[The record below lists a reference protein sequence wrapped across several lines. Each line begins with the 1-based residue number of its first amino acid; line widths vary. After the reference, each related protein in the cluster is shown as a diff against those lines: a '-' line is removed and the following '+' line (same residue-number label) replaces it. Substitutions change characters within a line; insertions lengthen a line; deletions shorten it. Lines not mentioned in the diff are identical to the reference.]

1 MAAEVKNFDAPD
13 ETRQFEGNGH
23 AKAVELAGHT
33 VLEGTFE
40 PGWKWSENVKPI
52 AGTDSCQVAH
62 FGYVLSGAMR
72 ILMDD
77 GSETEIKAGDV
88 FAIPPGHDA
97 DVPGPEACVMVD
109 FGEIGDYAKRS

>member
-1 MAAEVKNFDAPD
+1 MTAEVKNFDVPD
-13 ETRQFEGNGH
+13 ETRPFEGNGQ

-40 PGWKWSENVKPI
+40 PGWRWSQNVKPL
-52 AGTDSCQVAH
+52 AGTDTCQAAH
-62 FGYVLSGAMR
+62 FGYVLSGSMR
-72 ILMDD
+72 IHMDD